1 MQTRVSVNQIND
13 NTCVKVYNPLKQEL
27 IAVFDTYKKAA
38 AKLGLTDSIVQK
50 CCTKKVRVHA
60 PHINMEVALRIS
72 AIKEG
77 DKEKIEHCNKKTLL
91 YEQK

>member
-1 MQTRVSVNQIND
+1 MKTRLSVNQIKD
-13 NTCVKVYNPLKQEL
+13 NTCIKVYNPQKQEL

-38 AKLGLTDSIVQK
+38 AKLGLTDSVVQK
-50 CCTKKVRVHA
+50 CCTKKMRVHA

-77 DKEKIEHCNKKTLL
+77 DKERMEHCNKKILL
-91 YEQK
+91 YDKK